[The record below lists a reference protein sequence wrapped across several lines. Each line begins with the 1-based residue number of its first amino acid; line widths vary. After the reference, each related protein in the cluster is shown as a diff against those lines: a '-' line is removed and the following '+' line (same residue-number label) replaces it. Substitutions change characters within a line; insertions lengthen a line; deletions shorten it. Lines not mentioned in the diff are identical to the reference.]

1 MDSSVDMFERAQR
14 VIPGG
19 VNSPVRAC
27 DSVGGKPVFFRE
39 GRGSR
44 LVDIDGR
51 EYVDVM
57 GSWGPLILGHAHP
70 DVVSAVCAAAR
81 GGTSF
86 GACTAAEVELAELI
100 TSRFSSVE
108 KVRLVSSG
116 TEAAMSALRLARGV
130 TGRDE
135 VVKFAGCYHGH
146 ADSFLIQAG
155 SGALTLGVPSSPGV
169 PADLA
174 KLTRLARFN
183 DLDNVR
189 KVFEE
194 AGASIAALIVEPVAG
209 NMGVVPPAEG
219 FLAGL
224 REICDEHAALLIFDE
239 VITGFR
245 VSAGGAQ
252 ERYEVVPD
260 LTVMGKVVGG
270 GLPVGGFGGPAEIMN
285 QVAPEGP
292 VYQAGTL
299 SGNPLATAAGLAT
312 LRALGEEGIYETLER
327 SGAALAAGLEAAIA
341 SAGVTALVQRV
352 GSMMTLFF
360 NESPVASLDSLDGV
374 RKDLYARFYQGMLAA
389 GVTLPPSQYEAFFV
403 STAHSE
409 EDIGKIS
416 AAAETVLS
424 SLAGA

>member
-1 MDSSVDMFERAQR
+1 
-14 VIPGG
+14 
-19 VNSPVRAC
+19 
-27 DSVGGKPVFFRE
+27 
-39 GRGSR
+39 
-44 LVDIDGR
+44 
-51 EYVDVM
+51 
-57 GSWGPLILGHAHP
+57 
-70 DVVSAVCAAAR
+70 
-81 GGTSF
+81 
-86 GACTAAEVELAELI
+86 
-100 TSRFSSVE
+100 
-108 KVRLVSSG
+108 
-116 TEAAMSALRLARGV
+116 
-130 TGRDE
+130 
-135 VVKFAGCYHGH
+135 

-270 GLPVGGFGGPAEIMN
+270 GLPVGGFGGPAKIMD

-360 NESPVASLDSLDGV
+360 NESPVASRDSLDGV
-374 RKDLYARFYQGMLAA
+374 RTDLYARFYQGMLEA

-416 AAAETVLS
+416 SAAETVLS